1 MAARRSH
8 DTLSSEGTI
17 PRRPPLFRAIGKE
30 DPPPLLAI
38 HEHSYRL
45 IAILKH
51 DSWAATALYE
61 SESESGHPIACK
73 FNRVSPLPLRVPAT
87 WIGKF
92 LARREKGVLRL
103 MEGHAGFPK
112 WSGPVMVKGQ
122 KLPNAVAHE
131 WIDGD
136 PFHPAMSVGEAFFP
150 TLGDMLKALH
160 AHGIAYLDMSKWGN
174 ILVGRNGRPYLIDH
188 RIHFRPAPNWPLGW
202 LLRVGQAADLYY
214 FHRHWLRC
222 RPDQISADEC
232 KAWSRQPWPVWIAEK
247 AGPAF
252 RRIRLLILGL
262 HRVRG
267 DPRRLAA
274 VQNPSGI
281 LVLQQTDIHQ
291 DANAT
296 TLADNIKVLTWKDR
310 AIIALV
316 APLGRALIASLRI
329 RLANSHHFT
338 QLMDAGQPFIFVV
351 WHSQLLLAVHTAAET
366 GIVTL
371 ASPTRDGQIGA
382 EVARRLGIE
391 SVTGDSRYQS
401 LAALRLLARHL
412 REGRS
417 LGLFPDGP
425 AGPARHMKPGPLV
438 LARLGGCPLVPA
450 AGFAP
455 WSLRLPS
462 HWDHFILPLPFSRVE
477 GVVGEP
483 LWIPRD
489 ASPGDLEHL
498 ARELERRLQDLEQ
511 RAHDLTSR
519 RPPLR

>member
-8 DTLSSEGTI
+8 DNLSSEGAI
-17 PRRPPLFRAIGKE
+17 PRRPPLFRALGKE
-30 DPPPLLAI
+30 DPPPLLSI
-38 HEHSYRL
+38 QDHDYRL
-45 IAILKH
+45 IAVLKH
-51 DSWAATALYE
+51 DSWAATALY
-61 SESESGHPIACK
+61 ESESGHPIACK

-103 MEGHAGFPK
+103 MEGHAGFAK

-122 KLPNAVAHE
+122 ELPNAVAHE

-136 PFHPAMSVGEAFFP
+136 PFHPAMSVSEAFFP
-150 TLGDMLKALH
+150 TLREMLKALH
-160 AHGIAYLDMSKWGN
+160 AHGIAYVDMSKWGN
-174 ILVGRNGRPYLIDH
+174 ILVGRNGRPYLIDYQ
-188 RIHFRPAPNWPLGW
+188 IHFRPAPNWPLGW
-202 LLRVGQAADLYY
+202 LLRLGQAADLYY

-267 DPRRLAA
+267 DPRRLEA

-281 LVLQQTDIHQ
+281 LVPQQTDIHQ

-296 TLADNIKVLTWKDR
+296 TRAENIKVLTWKDR

-425 AGPARHMKPGPLV
+425 TGPARHMKPGPLF

-450 AGFAP
+450 ALFGA
-455 WSLRLPS
+455 WSLKLSS
-462 HWDHFILPLPFSRVE
+462 HWDYFVLPLPFSRVE
-477 GVVGEP
+477 GVIGEP
-483 LWIPRD
+483 LWVPHD
-489 ASPGDLEHL
+489 ASRADLERL

-519 RPPLR
+519 RPAPK

>member
-1 MAARRSH
+1 MAAQRSQ
-8 DTLSSEGTI
+8 DNFSSEGAI
-17 PRRPPLFRAIGKE
+17 PRRPPLFRALGKD
-30 DPPPLLAI
+30 DPPPLIYI
-38 HEHSYRL
+38 HDDGYRL
-45 IAILKH
+45 IATLKH
-51 DSWAATALYE
+51 DSWAATARY
-61 SESESGHPIACK
+61 ESESGHTIACK
-73 FNRVSPLPLRVPAT
+73 FNRVSPLFLGVPAA

-92 LARREKGVLRL
+92 LARREKRVFRL
-103 MEGHAGFPK
+103 MAGQTGFPK
-112 WSGPVMVKGQ
+112 WSGPVMVKDQ
-122 KLPNAVAHE
+122 ELPNAVAHD

-150 TLGDMLKALH
+150 TLRDMLKALH
-160 AHGIAYLDMSKWGN
+160 AHDIAYLDMSKWGN
-174 ILVGRNGRPYLIDH
+174 ILVGRDGHPNLIDYQ
-188 RIHFRPAPNWPLGW
+188 IHFRPGPHWPLGW
-202 LLRVGQAADLYY
+202 LLGLGQAADLYY

-222 RPDQISADEC
+222 RPDQLSADDRQ
-232 KAWSRQPWPVWIAEK
+232 AWSRQPWPVWIAEK

-252 RRIRLLILGL
+252 RRLRLLILGL

-267 DPRRLAA
+267 DPRKLEA

-281 LVLQQTDIHQ
+281 LEPQPTDAHQ
-291 DANAT
+291 DANET
-296 TLADNIKVLTWKDR
+296 TLAKNVKFLTRKDR

-316 APLGRALIASLRI
+316 APLGRALIASLRVK
-329 RLANSHHFT
+329 LADRHHFT
-338 QLMDAGQPFIFVV
+338 QLLDVGQPFIFVV
-351 WHSQLLLAVHTAAET
+351 WHSQLLLAVQTAAEK

-401 LAALRLLARHL
+401 LTALRLLARHL

-425 AGPARHMKPGPLV
+425 AGPARHLKPGPLF

-450 AGFAP
+450 ALFCP
-455 WSLRLPS
+455 WSLRLSS
-462 HWDHFILPLPFSRVE
+462 HWDHFVLPLPFSRVE

-483 LWIPRD
+483 LWVPHD
-489 ASPGDLEHL
+489 ASRGDLERL
-498 ARELERRLQDLEQ
+498 ARELELRLQALEQ

-519 RPPLR
+519 RPALT

>member
-1 MAARRSH
+1 M
-8 DTLSSEGTI
+8 
-17 PRRPPLFRAIGKE
+17 
-30 DPPPLLAI
+30 
-38 HEHSYRL
+38 
-45 IAILKH
+45 
-51 DSWAATALYE
+51 
-61 SESESGHPIACK
+61 
-73 FNRVSPLPLRVPAT
+73 
-87 WIGKF
+87 
-92 LARREKGVLRL
+92 
-103 MEGHAGFPK
+103 
-112 WSGPVMVKGQ
+112 
-122 KLPNAVAHE
+122 
-131 WIDGD
+131 
-136 PFHPAMSVGEAFFP
+136 
-150 TLGDMLKALH
+150 
-160 AHGIAYLDMSKWGN
+160 
-174 ILVGRNGRPYLIDH
+174 
-188 RIHFRPAPNWPLGW
+188 
-202 LLRVGQAADLYY
+202 
-214 FHRHWLRC
+214 
-222 RPDQISADEC
+222 
-232 KAWSRQPWPVWIAEK
+232 
-247 AGPAF
+247 
-252 RRIRLLILGL
+252 
-262 HRVRG
+262 
-267 DPRRLAA
+267 
-274 VQNPSGI
+274 QNPSGI